1 MEIIHLED
9 NHQDFLR
16 IIGDKDVIVETEPYH
31 QSWLVGRE
39 YMIDGD
45 ILFFR
50 EGDTGVPLKRLVKCV
65 KIQNSGEYGSTHD
78 NA

>member
-1 MEIIHLED
+1 METIYLED

-16 IIGDKDVIVETEPYH
+16 VIGDKGVIVETEPFH
-31 QSWLVGRE
+31 QPWLVGRE

-50 EGDTGVPLKRLVKCV
+50 DGENGVPLKHLVKYV
-65 KIQNSGEYGSTHD
+65 KAQRSSAYGEH
-78 NA
+78 A